1 MKRTLK
7 ISTYLA
13 ADLETVKE
21 LFNDA
26 SAAQLCVGWLN
37 EILSY

>member
-1 MKRTLK
+1 MRTLK

-13 ADLETVKE
+13 AEE